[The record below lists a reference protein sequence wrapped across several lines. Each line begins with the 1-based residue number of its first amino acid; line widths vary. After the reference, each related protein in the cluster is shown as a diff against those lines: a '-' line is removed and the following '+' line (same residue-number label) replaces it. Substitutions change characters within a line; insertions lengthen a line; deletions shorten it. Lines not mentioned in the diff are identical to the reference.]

1 MESEPTRR
9 SDEVT
14 DALLDAARH
23 VLDQQG
29 PGALTVR
36 AIAQEAGTSTMAVY
50 SRFGGKDAI
59 LEALYR
65 RGFEILRRY
74 LAEAPPAESGRAV
87 ITELGLGYRRFA
99 LVNPALYG
107 FMFERPLPGFDPPME
122 LRQQSLLETFGILVT
137 AVSRFLDEE
146 MNREEDPV
154 MVSYLIWCALHG
166 AMSLELTQAA
176 RSPFPG
182 WIPSEPDTAERAY
195 LRLVAT
201 VLDGLTSTDRAAR
214 HR

>member
-1 MESEPTRR
+1 MR
-9 SDEVT
+9 SSKRSIGVGSRSCVDISPEV
-14 DALLDAARH
+14 
-23 VLDQQG
+23 
-29 PGALTVR
+29 
-36 AIAQEAGTSTMAVY
+36 
-50 SRFGGKDAI
+50 
-59 LEALYR
+59 
-65 RGFEILRRY
+65 
-74 LAEAPPAESGRAV
+74 PPAESGRAV
-87 ITELGLGYRRFA
+87 IIELGLGYRRFA

-137 AVSRFLDEE
+137 AVTRFLDEE

-214 HR
+214 DR